1 MLRGTQLTVD
11 STVSRR
17 SDQKQRGT
25 VTGCRERHPK
35 SSFFTQDQ
43 TISSDRSNAFL
54 FSSSGGRWKPVR
66 ADLWIH
72 HDLCGLPSYF
82 AFSGAENLRA
92 VWRVSSMIKPLSPPH
107 KKQNKTKHP
116 VMLQCSQLLPWYWSW
131 KHLLM
136 RQVLAARFCP
146 TTPARNRSGK
156 RSSVGSPSPRHWNP
170 PWGEL
175 WPEAGLGHMC
185 YINLYQAFDY
195 KIIAKALPR
204 PRNVWDAIKL
214 SQETQAQYICIGTIP
229 HLIWVIRLCIVDR
242 AGRPSL
248 PLPSL
253 CFSQTYWLIL

>member
-107 KKQNKTKHP
+107 KKQNKTKHLSCCSVASCFHGTGVGNIYSWGKCWQPEP
-116 VMLQCSQLLPWYWSW
+116 VPLLQPGIGQAKEAVWAAPAPGIEILP
-131 KHLLM
+131 
-136 RQVLAARFCP
+136 
-146 TTPARNRSGK
+146 
-156 RSSVGSPSPRHWNP
+156 
-170 PWGEL
+170 GESCDL
-175 WPEAGLGHMC
+175 RLDSDICVISIFIRPLTIKSLPKPYQGLEMC
-185 YINLYQAFDY
+185 GMQSNYHR
-195 KIIAKALPR
+195 R
-204 PRNVWDAIKL
+204 PRRN
-214 SQETQAQYICIGTIP
+214 
-229 HLIWVIRLCIVDR
+229 
-242 AGRPSL
+242 
-248 PLPSL
+248 
-253 CFSQTYWLIL
+253 TYV